1 MESRMSVDHVCRSLL
16 LCLLVL
22 LSACLGMPRQAGA
35 TPATATAGSGS
46 ASVSTA
52 ASGVPTLRVALDE
65 SVPAASFNVVQGS
78 YTMTDSST
86 GVSLG
91 TAAPGRTWSVT
102 AAGTTM
108 LVQGPGGNNTQPFQG
123 PIALTAIGGASG
135 DHPNLFCYNGI
146 QYRGSLVIQILNSQL
161 LVLNVLDVESYL
173 DGVVGEEMGGGAPP
187 EAYCAQAV
195 ASRSYALSI
204 RGLSPWYDVGSDTC
218 AQAYGGYTSEQNFT
232 SNGDNPV
239 VDAVQRTS
247 GQVLKYAGTLV
258 KAYFHSNAGGYTE
271 DAENVWGISEP
282 YLKGVPSAGDAYAD
296 TVGGW
301 AQATYSWTKT
311 FDRSDLGAQLGVGRI
326 LDIQASCNRT
336 QVSTDPV
343 TGSTTVNFLP
353 GTTTVSGRV
362 TQLTVTGAN
371 GAETYTR
378 DDIRQAL
385 GLESNLFDVDVGG
398 QLEGLDA
405 QGQNEAITGD
415 DVCVEGKDGAQE
427 SVPLGSG
434 GLYIIGSGSRLI
446 TQSASSEEIA
456 FTGHGDGHGV
466 GMSQWGAIGMATQG
480 DNYQA
485 ILELYYDQGKND
497 GNLQIVGNYGST
509 SS

>member
-1 MESRMSVDHVCRSLL
+1 MK
-16 LCLLVL
+16 
-22 LSACLGMPRQAGA
+22 AF
-35 TPATATAGSGS
+35 
-46 ASVSTA
+46 
-52 ASGVPTLRVALDE
+52 PT
-65 SVPAASFNVVQGS
+65 ASFSVVQGS
-78 YTMTDSST
+78 YTLTDSAT

-91 TAAPGRTWSVT
+91 AAASGSTWSVT

-123 PIALTAIGGASG
+123 PITLTAIGGAG
-135 DHPNLFCYNGI
+135 GNHPNLFNYNGI

-173 DGVVGEEMGGGAPP
+173 TVWWARRWAAAPRLRHTAP
-187 EAYCAQAV
+187 RRWPRAPMPSPCA
-195 ASRSYALSI
+195 ASLPGMMSAAIPAPRHMAATPRSRILPATGTTRWWMQS
-204 RGLSPWYDVGSDTC
+204 STP
-218 AQAYGGYTSEQNFT
+218 AA
-232 SNGDNPV
+232 
-239 VDAVQRTS
+239 
-247 GQVLKYAGTLV
+247 QVLKYAGALV

-296 TVGGW
+296 TLGGW
-301 AQATYSWTKT
+301 AQTTYSWTKT

-326 LDIQASCNRT
+326 LDIQVSCNRT

-362 TQLTVTGAN
+362 TQLTVIGAN
-371 GAETYTR
+371 GSETYTR

-385 GLESNLFDVDVGG
+385 GLESTLFDVDVGG

-405 QGQNEAITGD
+405 QGQTEAITGD
-415 DVCVEGKDGAQE
+415 EVCVEGKDGTQQ

-434 GLYIIGSGSRLI
+434 SLYIIGSGNRLV
-446 TQSASSEEIA
+446 TQSASSEEIT
-456 FTGHGDGHGV
+456 FNGRGDGHGV
-466 GMSQWGAIGMATQG
+466 GMSQWGAIGMAAQG